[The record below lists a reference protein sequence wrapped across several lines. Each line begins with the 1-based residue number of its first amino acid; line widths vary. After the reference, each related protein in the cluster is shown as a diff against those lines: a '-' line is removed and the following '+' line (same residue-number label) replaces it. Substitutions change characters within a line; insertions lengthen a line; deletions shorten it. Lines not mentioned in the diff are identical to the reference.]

1 MASASIHPRTGSG
14 PCKVS
19 WRDPDGRQRSKRFPA
34 GQRAAAKQFH
44 AEVVRRLAQGLPG
57 RSARQDPLPAEEAV
71 ALYLDHVAVTGSR
84 DSARTL
90 ESTLAAFVAWWT
102 RGGTRRAYMTDLD
115 PILVERWFKHL
126 CEKGS
131 PAQPTRVKYARRV
144 STWWSW
150 VARRYRDRC
159 APHEPPGLPRAM
171 RAPKSAPTWA
181 EMDLCVL
188 AAADGA
194 GLRYGSPDAAWVER
208 AATIARYTGLRPVQ
222 VWALTWDDIDL
233 VGKMLTV
240 RPEHDRGRV
249 GRIIPICDPLVAYL
263 ATLGRREG
271 ALFDMKRCSL
281 GTRYVNR
288 CWRAAGVR
296 PTISG
301 WHAFRR
307 GFETGLLAAGVDL
320 VRVRS
325 LVGHSSGVDDH
336 YIDAAGLDLREAV
349 GRIPAIKA
357 DHKQAVDLDAR
368 RAGG

>member
-1 MASASIHPRTGSG
+1 MASASIQTDKRTGAS
-14 PCKVS
+14 KVS
-19 WRDPDGRQRSKRFPA
+19 WRDPDGRQRSKRFPK
-34 GQRAAAKQFH
+34 GQRRA
-44 AEVVRRLAQGLPG
+44 AEVFRAEIVQRLAQGLAG
-57 RSARQDPLPAEEAV
+57 RSARQDPLPAEDAV
-71 ALYLDHVAVTGSR
+71 AAYIDHVQVTGSA

-90 ESTLAAFVAWWT
+90 ESTLSAFVAWWT

-115 PILVERWFKHL
+115 PIIVERWFKHL

-144 STWWSW
+144 SSWWAW
-150 VARRYRDRC
+150 TARRYRERC
-159 APHEPPGLPRAM
+159 APHTPPDLPRAM
-171 RAPKSAPTWA
+171 RTPKPAPTWA
-181 EMDLCVL
+181 EMDRCVL
-188 AAADGA
+188 AAAEGA

-233 VGKMLTV
+233 VDKKLTV
-240 RPEHDRGRV
+240 AAEHDRGRR
-249 GRIIPICDPLVAYL
+249 GRIIPICDPLVDYL

-271 ALFDMKRCSL
+271 GLFDMKRCSL
-281 GTRYVNR
+281 GTRYINR
-288 CWRAAGVR
+288 CWRASGAR
-296 PTISG
+296 STISG

-320 VRVRS
+320 VRVRA

-349 GRIPAIKA
+349 ARIPKITAE
-357 DHKQAVDLDAR
+357 HKQAVDLDAR
-368 RAGG
+368 RTGG